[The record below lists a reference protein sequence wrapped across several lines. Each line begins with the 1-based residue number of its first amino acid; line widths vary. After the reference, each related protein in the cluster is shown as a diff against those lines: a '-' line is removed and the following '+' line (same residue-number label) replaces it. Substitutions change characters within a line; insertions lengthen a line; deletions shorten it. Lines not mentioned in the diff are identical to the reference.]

1 MLTDPI
7 ADMITRIRNGAQ
19 ASKESVDIPASKMKL
34 NIADILM
41 KEGYI
46 KGYKVI
52 DDGKQGLLRV
62 NLKYFNS
69 RHVITGIERV
79 SKPGRRIYKGAGEI
93 QPVRKGLGIS
103 IVSTSKG
110 VMTDHK
116 AKADNVGGEVLI
128 RVW

>member
-1 MLTDPI
+1 MHTDPI
-7 ADMITRIRNGAQ
+7 ADFITRIRNAAG
-19 ASKESVDIPASKMKL
+19 ASKESVDIPASKVKMDL
-34 NIADILM
+34 AEILL

-52 DDGKQGLLRV
+52 EDGKQGLIRV

-79 SKPGRRIYKGAGEI
+79 SKPGRRVYRKAGEVS
-93 QPVRKGLGIS
+93 QVRKGLGIS
-103 IVSTSKG
+103 IVSTSRG
-110 VMTDHK
+110 IMTDHK
-116 AKADNVGGEVLI
+116 ARANNVGGEEMI

>member
-1 MLTDPI
+1 MHTDPI

-52 DDGKQGLLRV
+52 EDGKQGLLRV

-69 RHVITGIERV
+69 RHVITGIQRV
-79 SKPGRRIYKGAGEI
+79 SKPGRRIYKGAQDI

-110 VMTDHK
+110 VMTDLK
-116 AKADNVGGEVLI
+116 AKAENVGGEVLI

>member
-1 MLTDPI
+1 MHTDPI
-7 ADMITRIRNGAQ
+7 SDMITRIRNAAQ
-19 ASKESVDIPASKMKL
+19 AFKENVDIPASKVKID
-34 NIADILM
+34 IAEILF

-46 KGYKVI
+46 KGYKAI
-52 DDGKQGLLRV
+52 DDSKQGLIRV

-79 SKPGRRIYKGAGEI
+79 SKPGRRVYKKADEI
-93 QPVRKGLGIS
+93 QQVRKGLGIC

-110 VMTDHK
+110 IMSDNK
-116 AKADNVGGEVLI
+116 ARANHVGGEELI

>member
-46 KGYKVI
+46 RGYKVI

-69 RHVITGIERV
+69 NHVITGIERV
-79 SKPGRRIYKGAGEI
+79 SKPGRRIYKGANEI
-93 QPVRKGLGIS
+93 DPVRKGLGIS

-116 AKADNVGGEVLI
+116 AKADNVGGEVLV

>member
-1 MLTDPI
+1 MLADPI

-52 DDGKQGLLRV
+52 EDGKQGLLRV

-69 RHVITGIERV
+69 QHVITGIQRV
-79 SKPGRRIYKGAGEI
+79 SKPGRRVYKGAQEI

-116 AKADNVGGEVLI
+116 AKAENVGGEVLI

>member
-1 MLTDPI
+1 MHTDPI
-7 ADMITRIRNGAQ
+7 ADMITRIRNAAQ

-52 DDGKQGLLRV
+52 EDGKQGLLRV
-62 NLKYFNS
+62 NLKYYNS
-69 RHVITGIERV
+69 RHVITGIEKV
-79 SKPGRRIYKGAGEI
+79 SKPGRRIYKGAKEI

-110 VMTDHK
+110 VMADHK
-116 AKADNVGGEVLI
+116 AKAENVGGEVLI

>member
-52 DDGKQGLLRV
+52 DDEKQGMLRV

-79 SKPGRRIYKGAGEI
+79 SKPGRRIYKGANEI
-93 QPVRKGLGIS
+93 QPVRRGLGIS
-103 IVSTSKG
+103 IVSTSRG

-116 AKADNVGGEVLI
+116 AKAENVGGEVLI

>member
-52 DDGKQGLLRV
+52 EDGKQGLLRV
-62 NLKYFNS
+62 NLKYYNS
-69 RHVITGIERV
+69 NHVITGIQRV
-79 SKPGRRIYKGAGEI
+79 SKPGRRIYKGSQDI
-93 QPVRKGLGIS
+93 DPIRKGLGIS
-103 IVSTSKG
+103 IVSTSRG
-110 VMTDHK
+110 VMTDLK
-116 AKADNVGGEVLI
+116 AKAENVGGEVLI

>member
-52 DDGKQGLLRV
+52 EDGKQGLLRV

-69 RHVITGIERV
+69 NHVITGIQRV
-79 SKPGRRIYKGAGEI
+79 SKPGRRIYKGSQDI
-93 QPVRKGLGIS
+93 DPIRKGLGIS

-110 VMTDHK
+110 VMTDLK
-116 AKADNVGGEVLI
+116 AKAENVGGEVLI

>member
-1 MLTDPI
+1 MHTDPI

-19 ASKESVDIPASKMKL
+19 ASKESVDIPASKVKMD
-34 NIADILM
+34 IADILM
-41 KEGYI
+41 REGYI

-52 DDGKQGLLRV
+52 EDGKQGLIRV
-62 NLKYFNS
+62 NLKYLNA

-79 SKPGRRIYKGAGEI
+79 SKPGRRVYKRADEI
-93 QPVRKGLGIS
+93 QQVRKGLGIS

-110 VMTDHK
+110 IMADHK
-116 AKADNVGGEVLI
+116 ARASHVGGEELI

>member
-19 ASKESVDIPASKMKL
+19 ASKESVNIPASKMKL
-34 NIADILM
+34 NIADIRM

-52 DDGKQGLLRV
+52 DDGKQGMLRV

-79 SKPGRRIYKGAGEI
+79 SKPGRRIYKGANEI
-93 QPVRKGLGIS
+93 QPVRRGLGIS
-103 IVSTSKG
+103 IVSTSRG

-116 AKADNVGGEVLI
+116 AKAENVGGEVLI

>member
-41 KEGYI
+41 REGYI

-79 SKPGRRIYKGAGEI
+79 SKPGRRIYKGAEDI

-110 VMTDHK
+110 VMTDIK

>member
-52 DDGKQGLLRV
+52 DDGKQGLLRI

-69 RHVITGIERV
+69 RHVITGIQRV
-79 SKPGRRIYKGAGEI
+79 SKPGRRIYKGAQDI

-116 AKADNVGGEVLI
+116 AKTENVGGEVLI

>member
-52 DDGKQGLLRV
+52 EDGKQGLLRV

-69 RHVITGIERV
+69 RHVITGIQRV
-79 SKPGRRIYKGAGEI
+79 SKPGRRIYKGAQDI

-116 AKADNVGGEVLI
+116 AKAENVGGEVLI

>member
-1 MLTDPI
+1 MINDPV
-7 ADMITRIRNGAQ
+7 ADMITRIRNAGSAF
-19 ASKESVDIPASKMKL
+19 KESVDIPASKMKL

-52 DDGKQGLLRV
+52 EDSKQGLLRV
-62 NLKYFNS
+62 NLKYHNS
-69 RHVITGIERV
+69 RHVITGIEKV
-79 SKPGRRIYKGAGEI
+79 SKPGRRVYKGSDDI
-93 QPVRKGLGIS
+93 PVVRKGLGIS

-110 VMTDHK
+110 IMTDQK
-116 AKADNVGGEVLI
+116 ARSGNVGGEVMI

>member
-52 DDGKQGLLRV
+52 EDGKQGLLRV
-62 NLKYFNS
+62 NLKYFNAS
-69 RHVITGIERV
+69 HVITGIQRI
-79 SKPGRRIYKGAGEI
+79 SKPGRRIYKGAQEI

-116 AKADNVGGEVLI
+116 AKAENVGGEVLI

>member
-1 MLTDPI
+1 MHTDPI

-52 DDGKQGLLRV
+52 EDGKQGLLRV
-62 NLKYFNS
+62 NLKYYNS
-69 RHVITGIERV
+69 RHVITGIEKV
-79 SKPGRRIYKGAGEI
+79 SKPGRRIYQGAKEI

-110 VMTDHK
+110 VMADHK
-116 AKADNVGGEVLI
+116 AKAENVGGEVLI

>member
-1 MLTDPI
+1 MHTDPI

-19 ASKESVDIPASKMKL
+19 ASKESVDIPASKIKL
-34 NIADILM
+34 NIADILL

-52 DDGKQGLLRV
+52 EDGKQGLIRV

-69 RHVITGIERV
+69 RHVITGIEKV
-79 SKPGRRIYKGAGEI
+79 SKPGRRIYKGAQDI

-103 IVSTSKG
+103 IVSTSRG
-110 VMTDHK
+110 MMTDHK
-116 AKADNVGGEVLI
+116 AKAGNVGGEVLI

>member
-1 MLTDPI
+1 MHTDPI

-19 ASKESVDIPASKMKL
+19 ASKESVDIPASKVKMD
-34 NIADILM
+34 IADILM
-41 KEGYI
+41 REGYI

-52 DDGKQGLLRV
+52 EDGKQGLIRV
-62 NLKYFNS
+62 NLKYLNA

-79 SKPGRRIYKGAGEI
+79 SKPGRRVYKKADEI
-93 QPVRKGLGIS
+93 QQVRKGLGIS

-110 VMTDHK
+110 IMADHK
-116 AKADNVGGEVLI
+116 ARANHVGGEELI